1 MSDPPSSWLAHGVG
15 GPGDLPI
22 PAAYAF
28 IGAASALL
36 ISFAVLAFAWRTS
49 RFDGA
54 RSGRPLPR
62 PLARLVD
69 SPVTRAVLVVLA
81 LAFTAWVAA
90 AAVFGPDIL
99 VNPTFGSVY
108 VLLWVGLVPAALLFG
123 RVYRL
128 CNPLRWLH
136 RGISRLAGID
146 PHQGLFAYPRR
157 LGYWPAAF
165 FLFCFVWL
173 ELVDPQVTTSLSA
186 VRLWFAIVS
195 VLLLLGAAVFGD
207 TWFEYADPF
216 EAYSTLV
223 ALLSPFARRDDGVLV
238 VRNPL
243 ENLDSLEPRPGLVG
257 ALGVLLGSTA
267 FESFQSSVRWLRF
280 AQDIADHQTLINT
293 FVLAGFCV
301 AVMLTFAAASVATG
315 GIGHLHR
322 RRLPNQLAHCVVP
335 IVVGYIVAHYLSYF
349 VAMGTQTVQQLGDPL
364 SRGWQT
370 TAWLSGIDKYE
381 IYNHPTALAVTKVV
395 AIVVGHVLGVIAA
408 HDRAVR
414 LLPKRHALVGQLP
427 MLLLMVGYTL
437 TGLFLLFSS

>member
-1 MSDPPSSWLAHGVG
+1 M
-15 GPGDLPI
+15 
-22 PAAYAF
+22 
-28 IGAASALL
+28 
-36 ISFAVLAFAWRTS
+36 
-49 RFDGA
+49 
-54 RSGRPLPR
+54 
-62 PLARLVD
+62 
-69 SPVTRAVLVVLA
+69 
-81 LAFTAWVAA
+81 
-90 AAVFGPDIL
+90 FGPDIL

-165 FLFCFVWL
+165 FLFCFVWF
-173 ELVDPQVTTSLSA
+173 ELVDPQVTTSCPRGPQPA
-186 VRLWFAIVS
+186 
-195 VLLLLGAAVFGD
+195 G
-207 TWFEYADPF
+207 
-216 EAYSTLV
+216 
-223 ALLSPFARRDDGVLV
+223 
-238 VRNPL
+238 
-243 ENLDSLEPRPGLVG
+243 EPRQPRAETGVGRRAGGAPGL
-257 ALGVLLGSTA
+257 
-267 FESFQSSVRWLRF
+267 
-280 AQDIADHQTLINT
+280 D
-293 FVLAGFCV
+293 
-301 AVMLTFAAASVATG
+301 
-315 GIGHLHR
+315 R

-335 IVVGYIVAHYLSYF
+335 IVVGYFVAHYLSYL
-349 VAMGTQTVQQLGDPL
+349 VAMGIQPVQQLGDPL

-427 MLLLMVGYTL
+427 MLVLMVGYTL
-437 TGLFLLFSS
+437 TGLLLLFSS

>member
-1 MSDPPSSWLAHGVG
+1 M
-15 GPGDLPI
+15 
-22 PAAYAF
+22 
-28 IGAASALL
+28 
-36 ISFAVLAFAWRTS
+36 LAFAWRTS

-81 LAFTAWVAA
+81 LAFTAWVAV

-146 PHQGLFAYPRR
+146 PHQGLFAYPMR

-165 FLFCFVWL
+165 FLFCFVWF

-223 ALLSPFARRDDGVLV
+223 AHLSPFARRPPDTDQHLRAGRLLCRGDVDIRRCL
-238 VRNPL
+238 RRHRRDRP
-243 ENLDSLEPRPGLVG
+243 SPPTTAPEPAS
-257 ALGVLLGSTA
+257 ALRRT
-267 FESFQSSVRWLRF
+267 
-280 AQDIADHQTLINT
+280 D
-293 FVLAGFCV
+293 
-301 AVMLTFAAASVATG
+301 
-315 GIGHLHR
+315 R
-322 RRLPNQLAHCVVP
+322 RRLHRGSLPVVLRRD
-335 IVVGYIVAHYLSYF
+335 G
-349 VAMGTQTVQQLGDPL
+349 
-364 SRGWQT
+364 
-370 TAWLSGIDKYE
+370 
-381 IYNHPTALAVTKVV
+381 HP
-395 AIVVGHVLGVIAA
+395 
-408 HDRAVR
+408 DRATAR
-414 LLPKRHALVGQLP
+414 
-427 MLLLMVGYTL
+427 
-437 TGLFLLFSS
+437 